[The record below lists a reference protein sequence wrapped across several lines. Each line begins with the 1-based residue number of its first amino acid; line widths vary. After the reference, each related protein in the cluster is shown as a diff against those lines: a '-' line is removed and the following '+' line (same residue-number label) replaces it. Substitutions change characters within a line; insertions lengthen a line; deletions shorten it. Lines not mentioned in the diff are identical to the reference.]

1 VRVAEDRFGSTPV
14 IENPEPNFRKG
25 CSMPQGRVRPAPH
38 GTIHEHGRMNW
49 QKASGYGRSKV
60 EAAIGRYV
68 CEVKIAVKA
77 LNRML

>member
-1 VRVAEDRFGSTPV
+1 
-14 IENPEPNFRKG
+14 
-25 CSMPQGRVRPAPH
+25 
-38 GTIHEHGRMNW
+38 MNW

-60 EAAIGRYV
+60 EAAIGRYKRLIGDELRSREDAGRV